1 MGRDT
6 KIAFVSPSA
15 CGDPVVEVVW
25 NGYASSRTAFPDT
38 PLGWETAK
46 ALGDDINKTY
56 QRGWDDAMAAVRE
69 LLGVKDTER

>member
-6 KIAFVSPSA
+6 KIAFVGPSA
-15 CGDPVVEVVW
+15 GGYPVVEIVW

-38 PLGWETAK
+38 DLGWETAK
-46 ALGDDINKTY
+46 TLGSDVNKTY

-69 LLGVKDTER
+69 LLGVKEPS